1 MNRLSAIISLM
12 KSSTNYARGWKTQGT
27 GGRKDDAASLPV
39 TDLTIPFT
47 RHHAGREDTLE
58 ERIDMLRPG
67 TAAFVLKALLVAGHV
82 SKHVMKKSLDLADT
96 LKEE

>member
-1 MNRLSAIISLM
+1 
-12 KSSTNYARGWKTQGT
+12 
-27 GGRKDDAASLPV
+27 
-39 TDLTIPFT
+39 
-47 RHHAGREDTLE
+47 
-58 ERIDMLRPG
+58 MLRPG